1 MKKFLMN
8 KKNITGVAI
17 IVAILLCMTGCNKE
31 TFDFNYTFDK
41 AICNIGGTYHE
52 FKIDKWT
59 DYEGEQIQLTDK
71 EGNVYLVNS
80 VNCTLIKED

>member
-17 IVAILLCMTGCNKE
+17 IVAILLCMTGCNRQVI
-31 TFDFNYTFDK
+31 DLDYTYDK

-52 FKIDKWT
+52 FKIDKWR
-59 DYEGEQIQLTDK
+59 DYDGEQIQLTDK
-71 EGNVYLVNS
+71 QGNVYLVNS
-80 VNCTLIKED
+80 VNCTLVRED